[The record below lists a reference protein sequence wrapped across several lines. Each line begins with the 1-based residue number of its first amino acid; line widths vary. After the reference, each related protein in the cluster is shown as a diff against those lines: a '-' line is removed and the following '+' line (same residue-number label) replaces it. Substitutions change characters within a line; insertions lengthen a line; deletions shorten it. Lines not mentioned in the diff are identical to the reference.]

1 MPKRANRMTLAL
13 LLWMAS
19 VVPQPMAS
27 QTCLAT
33 TIYLEARSQP
43 TIGQFAV
50 AEVAL
55 RRREEGRWGPTVCDV
70 VTAPHQFATA
80 TTPKSYQFQDM
91 KAWTKA
97 WKIAGES
104 LAIWKLPKDKRTLVV
119 PNADHFATL
128 TVATKWT
135 ATGALRTIGD
145 HAFYAVN

>member
-1 MPKRANRMTLAL
+1 MKLAW
-13 LLWMAS
+13 LLWMTTIL
-19 VVPQPMAS
+19 PQPAAA

-55 RRREEGRWGPTVCDV
+55 RRRQEGRWGKTVCDV
-70 VTAPHQFATA
+70 VKYPHQFATT
-80 TTPKSYQFQDM
+80 TTPSSYQLSDM

-97 WKIAGES
+97 WKIAGET
-104 LAIWKLPKDKRTLVV
+104 LAIWKLPKGKRTLVV
-119 PNADHFATL
+119 PRADHFATL
-128 TVATKWT
+128 DAAPKWASVA
-135 ATGALRTIGD
+135 ALRTIGN

>member
-1 MPKRANRMTLAL
+1 MKLAW

-19 VVPQPMAS
+19 ILPHPLAA

-33 TIYLEARSQP
+33 TVYLEARSQP

-50 AEVAL
+50 AEVVL
-55 RRREEGRWGPTVCDV
+55 RRRQEGRWGKTVCDV
-70 VTAPHQFATA
+70 VEYPHQFATA
-80 TTPKSYQFQDM
+80 FVSPNYRLDNL

-104 LAIWKLPKDKRTLVV
+104 LAIWKLPKSDRTLVV
-119 PNADHFATL
+119 PGADHFATVNSKPYWASVSAVK
-128 TVATKWT
+128 T
-135 ATGALRTIGD
+135 RTIGN

>member
-1 MPKRANRMTLAL
+1 MKLAL

-19 VVPQPMAS
+19 VLPQPMAS

-55 RRREEGRWGPTVCDV
+55 RRREEGRWGASVCDV

-80 TTPKSYQFQDM
+80 TTPKSYELEDIQ
-91 KAWTKA
+91 AWTKA

-104 LAIWKLPKDKRTLVV
+104 LAIWELPRNKRTLVV
-119 PNADHFATL
+119 PKADHFATL
-128 TVATKWT
+128 TASTKWT
-135 ATGALRTIGD
+135 SVGALRTIGD

>member
-1 MPKRANRMTLAL
+1 MKLAWI
-13 LLWMAS
+13 LWMTTIL
-19 VVPQPMAS
+19 PQPMAA

-55 RRREEGRWGPTVCDV
+55 RRRQEGRWGKTVCDV
-70 VTAPHQFATA
+70 VKYPHQFAT
-80 TTPKSYQFQDM
+80 TVVSPNYQLGNL

-104 LAIWKLPKDKRTLVV
+104 LAIWNLPKGKRMLVV
-119 PNADHFATL
+119 PHADHFATRDSSPHWA
-128 TVATKWT
+128 TVA
-135 ATGALRTIGD
+135 ALRTIGD

>member
-1 MPKRANRMTLAL
+1 MKLAW

-19 VVPQPMAS
+19 ILPKPLAD

-43 TIGQFAV
+43 VLGQFAV

-55 RRREEGRWGPTVCDV
+55 RRRERGTWGKTVCDV
-70 VTAPHQFATA
+70 VEAPHQFAVTV
-80 TTPKSYQFQDM
+80 TPGSYDIGNP
-91 KAWTKA
+91 KAWDKA

-104 LAIWKLPKDKRTLVV
+104 LAIWRLPKDKRTLVV
-119 PNADHFATL
+119 PRADHFAT
-128 TVATKWT
+128 TGVSPKWAHGT
-135 ATGALRTIGD
+135 LLQTIGD